1 MKIIG
6 KAAASTVAALLAMTG
21 VPAVAFADA
30 TGSVAQ
36 AATEERPP
44 AYEAAEADAFAS
56 GGPFSADDARAARS
70 IYVKTGIAQ
79 GGNGTAERPFN
90 DFKDAYDVAKSG
102 DTIVCLNA
110 ASIRSGVDG
119 DENDGMA
126 VIAKD
131 IDIVGAGSASAI
143 NVRDPLVLAADL
155 ALRDIEFGARSISM
169 NGHSL
174 TMDGA
179 KPFKTNEKATPVV
192 FGGVADGVKAP
203 AENQGPSVLTV
214 RGSVGDPFVFQDIY
228 AGSQSAAFDN
238 GAAIDLQ
245 SGAKVLGTVSALGAS
260 GASAGSVRIGLGNVN
275 VSSLVGAAAA
285 ADSELAAEGFNAAA
299 GVSMSGF
306 SKVVLD
312 ASVVSIGGDDAFSG
326 NGAVELKGSSK
337 LDLPACASP
346 VQAASLSSTAGCVL
360 MLGKQ
365 GRLDVEET
373 LSGSVELR
381 TPGMA
386 ADTSGPAALGRTYVS
401 ASRESRGEVTFRPY
415 ITQQAYA
422 LTRTFSGE
430 RLEWTVALEG
440 ASLADIAFAPDNRV
454 AVRKGTT
461 DFAMTFL
468 DDRGAPLSYAPMFDE
483 VSIAAPDGSP
493 VPEDAVCAAQDDG
506 DPSRLVVDV
515 FDESMAAGTYTF
527 AFADLT
533 SGAVVEKP
541 FEFYKDDAPEPGP
554 EPEPDPGPNP
564 EPDPGPGGGSGGG
577 TIEPNPEPNPDPE
590 PAPEPGTP
598 EAPVAPPSVDG
609 PDHEGVCPGA
619 AFDDIEAGQ
628 WYHEAVDYVAW
639 NGIMTGTSPSTF
651 EPDST
656 TTRAMTAMVLWR
668 MAGEP
673 EPQGLDSFSDVDR
686 DAWYAKAV
694 AWASEAGVAHG
705 YGEAGTFFGPEDKVT
720 REQLATFL
728 MRFASH
734 KGLDT
739 SSRAD
744 LSVFGDASDIGA
756 FAQDALSWGVAQGL
770 FKGIGETM
778 TLAPQDD
785 STRAQM
791 AALLMRFCRMQA

>member
-228 AGSQSAAFDN
+228 AGSQSSAFDN
-238 GAAIDLQ
+238 GAVIDLR

-337 LDLPACASP
+337 LDLSACASP

-430 RLEWTVALEG
+430 RMEWTVALEG

-483 VSIAAPDGSP
+483 VSIAAPTALRCRKTP
-493 VPEDAVCAAQDDG
+493 
-506 DPSRLVVDV
+506 
-515 FDESMAAGTYTF
+515 Y
-527 AFADLT
+527 
-533 SGAVVEKP
+533 
-541 FEFYKDDAPEPGP
+541 AP
-554 EPEPDPGPNP
+554 
-564 EPDPGPGGGSGGG
+564 
-577 TIEPNPEPNPDPE
+577 
-590 PAPEPGTP
+590 
-598 EAPVAPPSVDG
+598 
-609 PDHEGVCPGA
+609 HR
-619 AFDDIEAGQ
+619 
-628 WYHEAVDYVAW
+628 
-639 NGIMTGTSPSTF
+639 
-651 EPDST
+651 T
-656 TTRAMTAMVLWR
+656 TATRR
-668 MAGEP
+668 G
-673 EPQGLDSFSDVDR
+673 
-686 DAWYAKAV
+686 
-694 AWASEAGVAHG
+694 
-705 YGEAGTFFGPEDKVT
+705 
-720 REQLATFL
+720 
-728 MRFASH
+728 
-734 KGLDT
+734 
-739 SSRAD
+739 
-744 LSVFGDASDIGA
+744 
-756 FAQDALSWGVAQGL
+756 LSWTFSTNRWLQGR
-770 FKGIGETM
+770 
-778 TLAPQDD
+778 
-785 STRAQM
+785 TRS
-791 AALLMRFCRMQA
+791 LSRI

>member
-21 VPAVAFADA
+21 VPAVAFAD
-30 TGSVAQ
+30 TTVSIAQ
-36 AATEERPP
+36 AAAEERPP
-44 AYEAAEADAFAS
+44 AYEAAETDASAL
-56 GGPFSADDARAARS
+56 GGRFSADDARAARD

-143 NVRDPLVLAADL
+143 NVRDSLVLAADL

-174 TMDGA
+174 TMDGV

-228 AGSQSAAFDN
+228 AGSQSAAFGN
-238 GAAIDLQ
+238 GAAIDLR

-299 GVSMSGF
+299 GVSISGF
-306 SKVVLD
+306 SKVALD
-312 ASVVSIGGDDAFSG
+312 VSVVSIGGDDAFSG

-337 LDLPACASP
+337 LDLSACASP
-346 VQAASLSSTAGCVL
+346 VRAASLSSTAGCVL

-365 GRLDVEET
+365 GGIDVEGA

-386 ADTSGPAALGRTYVS
+386 VDTSGPADLGRTYVS

-430 RLEWTVALEG
+430 RLKWTVALEG

-454 AVRKGTT
+454 AVKKGTT

-493 VPEDAVCAAQDDG
+493 VPEDAVCAAQVDG

-541 FEFYKDDAPEPGP
+541 FEFYKDDAPEP
-554 EPEPDPGPNP
+554 EPSPDP
-564 EPDPGPGGGSGGG
+564 EPDPGPGGGG
-577 TIEPNPEPNPDPE
+577 TTDPSPDPEPE

-598 EAPVAPPSVDG
+598 EAPVAPPSVDAPG
-609 PDHEGVCPGA
+609 HEDVCPGA
-619 AFDDIEAGQ
+619 AFGDVETGQ
-628 WYHEAVDYVAW
+628 WYHEAIDYVTW

-651 EPDST
+651 EPNAA

-673 EPQGLDSFSDVDR
+673 EPQSLESFSDVDR
-686 DAWYAKAV
+686 DAWYAKAI
-694 AWASEAGVAHG
+694 AWASESEIAHG
-705 YGEAGTFFGPEDKVT
+705 YGEAGTFFGPEDRVT
-720 REQLATFL
+720 REQFATFL
-728 MRFASH
+728 MRFASY
-734 KGLDT
+734 KGFDT
-739 SSRAD
+739 SLRAD
-744 LSVFGDASDIGA
+744 LSAYADASDIGM
-756 FAQDALSWGVAQGL
+756 FARDALSWGVAQGL
-770 FKGIGETM
+770 FRGIGETM

-791 AALLMRFCRMQA
+791 ATLLMRFCRMQA

>member
-1 MKIIG
+1 MRIIG

-21 VPAVAFADA
+21 ISAVAFADT
-30 TGSVAQ
+30 TGSIAQ
-36 AATEERPP
+36 AAAEERPS
-44 AYEAAEADAFAS
+44 AYDVVEADASAS
-56 GGPFSADDARAARS
+56 GGPFSADDARAARG

-90 DFKDAYDVAKSG
+90 DFKDAYDMAKSG

-110 ASIRSGVDG
+110 VSIRSGVDG

-155 ALRDIEFGARSISM
+155 ALCDIEFGARSISM

-174 TMDGA
+174 TMDGV

-192 FGGVADGVKAP
+192 FGGVVDGVKAP

-238 GAAIDLQ
+238 GAAIDLR

-260 GASAGSVRIGLGNVN
+260 GASAGPVRIGLGNVN

-337 LDLPACASP
+337 LDLSACASS

-365 GRLDVEET
+365 GRLDVEGA

-386 ADTSGPAALGRTYVS
+386 ADTSGPADLGRTYVS

-430 RLEWTVALEG
+430 RLEWTVVLEG

-454 AVRKGTT
+454 AVKKGTT

-483 VSIAAPDGSP
+483 VSIAAPDGSL

-541 FEFYKDDAPEPGP
+541 FEFYKDDAPGP
-554 EPEPDPGPNP
+554 EPGPNP

-577 TIEPNPEPNPDPE
+577 TIDPNPDPEPEPEPDPEPE

-598 EAPVAPPSVDG
+598 EAPVAPPSVDAPG
-609 PDHEGVCPGA
+609 HEGVCPSA
-619 AFDDIEAGQ
+619 AFDDMEAGQ

-651 EPDST
+651 EPNAA
-656 TTRAMTAMVLWR
+656 TTRAMAAMVLWR

-673 EPQGLDSFSDVDR
+673 EPQSIESFSDVDR
-686 DAWYAKAV
+686 DAWYAKAI
-694 AWASEAGVAHG
+694 AWASESEIAHG

-720 REQLATFL
+720 REQFATFL
-728 MRFASH
+728 MRFASY
-734 KGLDT
+734 KGFDT
-739 SSRAD
+739 SLRAD
-744 LSVFGDASDIGA
+744 LSAYADVSDIGV

-791 AALLMRFCRMQA
+791 ATLLMRFCRMRA